1 MCQRDIPHGP
11 YIADIELA
19 AMQSSA
25 ILNAFDNHT
34 SQWTDLAVGISLYH
48 FPQQF
53 HTTITIAVVEAAHT
67 VDEEEFGTVGTLWKS
82 LRRE

>member
-11 YIADIELA
+11 YIADVKFA

-34 SQWTDLAVGISLYH
+34 SQRADLAVGISLH
-48 FPQQF
+48 HLPQQF
-53 HTTITIAVVEAAHT
+53 QTTVTIAVVESAHA
-67 VDEEEFGTVGTLWKS
+67 VDEEELGTVGTLWETF
-82 LRRE
+82 RRE